1 MNSQSSHGAEVRS
14 IRKLLQKYN
23 NMNRE
28 ELKRLWF
35 NIPHPTPKKE
45 VRVIK
50 VSKLGENHYECKKV
64 RDDKA
69 GYSTY
74 SSSWKTFDEALEF
87 ARKLMKDTP
96 EFSIII
102 N

>member
-1 MNSQSSHGAEVRS
+1 MT
-14 IRKLLQKYN
+14 
-23 NMNRE
+23 RE
-28 ELKRLWF
+28 ELKHLWF

-50 VSKLGENHYECKKV
+50 VSKLGDNHYECKKV
-64 RDDKA
+64 RDDKF
-69 GYSTY
+69 GYHTY
-74 SSSWKTFDEALEF
+74 SSSWRTFDEALEF

>member
-1 MNSQSSHGAEVRS
+1 MNSQCSHGAEVRS
-14 IRKLLQKYN
+14 IRKLQLKYN
-23 NMNRE
+23 NMTRE

-35 NIPHPTPKKE
+35 NLPHPTPKKE

-50 VSKLGENHYECKKV
+50 VSKLGDNHYECKKV

-74 SSSWKTFDEALEF
+74 SSSWRTFDEALEF

>member
-1 MNSQSSHGAEVRS
+1 
-14 IRKLLQKYN
+14 
-23 NMNRE
+23 MNRN

-35 NIPHPTPKKE
+35 SMPHPTPKKE
-45 VRVIK
+45 VKVIK
-50 VSKLGENHYECKKV
+50 VTTLGANHYECKKI
-64 RDDKA
+64 RDDKN
-69 GYSTY
+69 GYSAY
-74 SSSWKTFDEALEF
+74 SSNWKTFDEALEF

>member
-1 MNSQSSHGAEVRS
+1 MKLT
-14 IRKLLQKYN
+14 RK
-23 NMNRE
+23 
-28 ELKRLWF
+28 ELKHLWF
-35 NIPHPTPKKE
+35 NLPHPTPKKE
-45 VRVIK
+45 VRIIK
-50 VSKLGENHYECKKV
+50 VSKLGDNHYECKKV

>member
-1 MNSQSSHGAEVRS
+1 MT
-14 IRKLLQKYN
+14 
-23 NMNRE
+23 RE

-35 NIPHPTPKKE
+35 NLPHPTPKTELK
-45 VRVIK
+45 VIK
-50 VSKLGENHYECKKV
+50 VSKLGDNHYECKKV

-74 SSSWKTFDEALEF
+74 SSNWKTFDEALTL

>member
-1 MNSQSSHGAEVRS
+1 M
-14 IRKLLQKYN
+14 RKYS
-23 NMNRE
+23 RE
-28 ELKRLWF
+28 ELKRMWF
-35 NIPHPTPKKE
+35 SLPHPTPKKE
-45 VRVIK
+45 MKVIK
-50 VSKLGENHYECKKV
+50 VSKLGSNHYECKKI

-74 SSSWKTFDEALEF
+74 SSSWKTFDEALTF

>member
-1 MNSQSSHGAEVRS
+1 MHS
-14 IRKLLQKYN
+14 
-23 NMNRE
+23 RE
-28 ELKRLWF
+28 ELKRKWF
-35 NIPHPTPKKE
+35 SLPHPTPKKE
-45 VRVIK
+45 MRVIN
-50 VSKLGENHYECKKV
+50 VTKLGGNHYECKKI

-74 SSSWKTFDEALEF
+74 SSNWRTLSEAIAF
-87 ARKLMKDTP
+87 ARKLQNDAP